1 MSNLRRNL
9 LQSRIYGRAFTLVLL
24 ALMGLGV
31 SCSSAD
37 LPTEAPPT
45 AATSVP
51 TAAPGSDSPE
61 PDPSATAVPT
71 VAPTVTPPVAQL
83 ETARDS
89 ITLVMPEEPA
99 QLNPLQSIG
108 ASTNAYVTRDNVA
121 EPLTWQSGDDQR
133 IVPTSATES
142 WEQTAPDQWRFQLRQ
157 GVKFSNGEAYNA
169 EAAVPSLD
177 FLGDGTNNNSSF
189 PYTSGFHAEAVD
201 EFTLDII
208 CDEACPIFPNTA
220 FFTGIQAPGYLA
232 ENPTVESRARTVIG
246 FGPYVLTEW
255 NAGISIIQEAYED
268 YVPVGDHYEF
278 QEPLIKNVTWVWR
291 GEPTVMVAMVKTQ
304 EADLAW
310 DVSVD
315 AATDLSEDMI
325 AFGSSA
331 EVYAFS
337 ADTLWHPETK
347 KKEVRQAINHA
358 INCQEIVDTLY
369 NGLTE
374 CVGNIIWNGVI
385 GSTEENTAP
394 YEYDPEKARQLLEQA
409 GYDPANTI
417 NLYTRA
423 TRIPKQV
430 EIVEAYQAYLSQ
442 VGINAEINIIESAH
456 RQERTACGVGNTL
469 NQVLADS
476 GRDPTVD
483 LPTREDFQQAI
494 DRGELCPR
502 GALMENEPSNETL
515 DFGRQANWYMN
526 CTFVRST
533 VCDPS
538 PGGIQ
543 DMLPEAVSAGGAERQ
558 MRMQQLADIMHDDSL
573 FIFAFK
579 LPLVYAKDP
588 KLEFHPR
595 FDGRLRVNHL
605 WFQP

>member
-1 MSNLRRNL
+1 
-9 LQSRIYGRAFTLVLL
+9 
-24 ALMGLGV
+24 
-31 SCSSAD
+31 
-37 LPTEAPPT
+37 
-45 AATSVP
+45 
-51 TAAPGSDSPE
+51 
-61 PDPSATAVPT
+61 
-71 VAPTVTPPVAQL
+71 
-83 ETARDS
+83 
-89 ITLVMPEEPA
+89 MPEEPA

-142 WEQTAPDQWRFQLRQ
+142 WEQMSPDQWRFQLRQ

-208 CDEACPIFPNTA
+208 CDDACPIFPNTA

-255 NAGISIIQEAYED
+255 NAGISIIQEAYDD
-268 YVPVGDHYEF
+268 YVPVGNHYEF

-291 GEPTVMVAMVKTQ
+291 GEPTVMVAMVKTE

-315 AATDLSEDMI
+315 AAKDLPEDMI

-337 ADTLWHPETK
+337 ADTLWHPEMK

-394 YEYDPEKARQLLEQA
+394 YEYNPEKARQLLEQA

-417 NLYTRA
+417 NIYTRA

-469 NQVLADS
+469 NQVLTDS
-476 GRDPTVD
+476 GRDPSVAI
-483 LPTREDFQQAI
+483 PTREDFQQAI

-502 GALMENEPSNETL
+502 GAMMENEPSNETL

-543 DMLPEAVSAGGAERQ
+543 DMLPAAVSAGGADRQ
-558 MRMQQLADIMHDDSL
+558 MRMQQLADIMHKDSL

-588 KLEFHPR
+588 MLEFHPR

-605 WFQP
+605 WFRP

>member
-1 MSNLRRNL
+1 
-9 LQSRIYGRAFTLVLL
+9 
-24 ALMGLGV
+24 
-31 SCSSAD
+31 
-37 LPTEAPPT
+37 
-45 AATSVP
+45 
-51 TAAPGSDSPE
+51 
-61 PDPSATAVPT
+61 
-71 VAPTVTPPVAQL
+71 
-83 ETARDS
+83 
-89 ITLVMPEEPA
+89 MPEEPA

-142 WEQTAPDQWRFQLRQ
+142 WTQTAPNQWQFKLRQ
-157 GVKFSNGEAYNA
+157 GVTFSNGEAYNA
-169 EAAVPSLD
+169 EAAVPSLE

-189 PYTSGFHAEAVD
+189 PYTSGFKPMAVD

-208 CDEACPIFPNTA
+208 CDDACPIFPNTA

-232 ENPTVESRARTVIG
+232 ANPTVESRARTVIG
-246 FGPYVLTEW
+246 FGPYVLKEW
-255 NAGISIIQEAYED
+255 NPGVSITEEAYEG
-268 YVPVGDHYEF
+268 YTPVGDHYEF
-278 QEPLIKNVTWVWR
+278 QKPRIKDVTWVWR
-291 GEPTVMVAMVKTQ
+291 GETTVMVAMVKTG

-315 AATDLSEDMI
+315 AAEELPEDMI
-325 AFGSSA
+325 ALGSSA

-337 ADTLWHPETK
+337 ADTLWHPELK
-347 KKEVRQAINHA
+347 KTEVRQAINHA

-369 NGLTE
+369 HGLTE

-385 GSTEENTAP
+385 GATEENTAP
-394 YEYDPEKARQLLEQA
+394 YEYNPEKARQLLQQA
-409 GYDPANTI
+409 GYDPANEI
-417 NLYTRA
+417 DIFTRS

-430 EIVEAYQAYLSQ
+430 EVAEAYQAYMSQ
-442 VGINAEINIIESAH
+442 VGITADINVIESGI
-456 RQERTACGVGNTL
+456 RQERTSCGVGNTL
-469 NQVLADS
+469 NQVLTDS
-476 GRDPTVD
+476 GRDPSSDT
-483 LPTREDFQQAI
+483 PTREDFQQAI
-494 DRGELCPR
+494 ERGELCPR
-502 GALMENEPSNETL
+502 GAMMENEPSNETL

-543 DMLPEAVSAGGAERQ
+543 EMLPPAVSAAGDERQ
-558 MRMQQLADIMHDDSL
+558 MRMQQLADIMHNDSL

-595 FDGRLRVNHL
+595 FDGRIRVNHL